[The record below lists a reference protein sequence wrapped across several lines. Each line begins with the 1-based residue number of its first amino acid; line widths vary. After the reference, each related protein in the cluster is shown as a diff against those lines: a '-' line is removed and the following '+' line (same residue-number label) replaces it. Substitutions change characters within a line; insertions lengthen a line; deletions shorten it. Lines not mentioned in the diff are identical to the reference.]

1 MNDKLS
7 NSVLL
12 RQIIPK
18 VKSTIDPPP
27 KEKEV
32 CSIRQIRPAE
42 LVAVY
47 KEETNQV
54 KPSIKPNPE
63 PKEP

>member
-42 LVAVY
+42 LVAAY
-47 KEETNQV
+47 KEEKKQLI
-54 KPSIKPNPE
+54 PSIKHKPE
-63 PKEP
+63 